1 MRLDPTHKR
10 HFSLVTQFLHAI
22 YICLFMY
29 LFIFIPLSDVK
40 KADYD
45 PNKKNPDNLC
55 ALCKD
60 ECNKP
65 GKYSNYAGAFQCLVD
80 GVGDVAFVK
89 HTTVGSNSGYVYLC
103 PDGSRNGMYKM
114 SNPPPFTW
122 L

>member
-1 MRLDPTHKR
+1 MHYV
-10 HFSLVTQFLHAI
+10 H
-22 YICLFMY
+22 Y
-29 LFIFIPLSDVK
+29 LFIYLFQVFVYLFIYLFIPLSDVK
-40 KADYD
+40 KPDYD
-45 PNKKNPDNLC
+45 PNNKNPDNLC

-60 ECNKP
+60 ECNTT

-103 PDGSRNGMYKM
+103 PDGSRNGVYKT
-114 SNPPPFTW
+114 SNPLPFTW

>member
-1 MRLDPTHKR
+1 
-10 HFSLVTQFLHAI
+10 
-22 YICLFMY
+22 MY

-45 PNKKNPDNLC
+45 PKNKNPDNLC

-60 ECNKP
+60 ECNTT

-103 PDGSRNGMYKM
+103 PNGSRNGTYKRQIHRLSLGFKAPTDFFP
-114 SNPPPFTW
+114 SNYEFFKVTTASRKC
-122 L
+122 